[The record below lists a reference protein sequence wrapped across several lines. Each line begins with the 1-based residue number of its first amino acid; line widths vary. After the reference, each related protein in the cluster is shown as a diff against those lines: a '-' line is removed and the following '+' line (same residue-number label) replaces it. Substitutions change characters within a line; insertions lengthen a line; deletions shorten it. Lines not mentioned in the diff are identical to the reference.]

1 MNILIPKVITSA
13 MFGAG
18 TNIPDVDTSTTPAE
32 QAWVTG
38 TTYAQGVRR
47 TWNGYWY
54 ECVQAI
60 NASPQ
65 NGYEPGSANAATW
78 WLKDERAPTNRMAP
92 FDKYLFTKAR
102 RAGNV
107 TFVLNPGFVTGVAIY
122 GIEGD
127 KISISVKAGTGGTDL
142 IPPVVNRDLW
152 AQAFGEWEYLFGD
165 LQRGTYFTL
174 KDLPIHPNVEITI
187 TVTRNNPAVEAA
199 IGFIS
204 VGTWKTLLAPIANTS
219 GVQYGVESS
228 TQDYSY
234 QEESTRRD
242 GTYLDVQGRLATN
255 INLTCVIDSIQAPA
269 AKLLLDQILGKAV
282 AMEVSELPKY
292 SHLATVGKIT
302 GTVRSDTWPTASVSL
317 QIKGNV

>member
-1 MNILIPKVITSA
+1 MNILIPKAVTSA
-13 MFGAG
+13 MFGAA
-18 TNIPDVDTSTTPAE
+18 TNIAEVDATTTPPEVIWA
-32 QAWVTG
+32 TG
-38 TTYAQGVRR
+38 GTFAVGNRR
-47 TWNGYWY
+47 TWKGYWY
-54 ECVQAI
+54 ECVQA
-60 NASPQ
+60 ASTAPA
-65 NGYEPGSANAATW
+65 NTYEPDSANAAAY
-78 WLKDERAPTNRMAP
+78 WLKDEGSPTNRMAP

-127 KISISVKAGTGGTDL
+127 KISISVKAGTGGADL
-142 IPPVVNRDLW
+142 ITPIVNRDLW

-204 VGTWKTLLAPIANTS
+204 VGAWKALLAPIANTS
-219 GVQYGVESS
+219 GVQYGIEST

-234 QEESTRRD
+234 QEASTRND

-255 INLTCVIDSIQAPA
+255 INLSCVIEANQAPA
-269 AKLLLDQILGKAV
+269 AKLLLDQVLGKAV
-282 AMEVSELPKY
+282 AIEVSDLPKY

-302 GTVRSDTWPTASVSL
+302 GSVRSVNWPTAEVSL

>member
-1 MNILIPKVITSA
+1 MNILLPKTITAA
-13 MFGAG
+13 MFGAA
-18 TNIPDVDTSTTPAE
+18 TNIPEVDSSVGEVLWA
-32 QAWVTG
+32 TG
-38 TTYAQGVRR
+38 GTFAVKDRR
-47 TWNGYWY
+47 VWKGYTY

-60 NASPQ
+60 SGAPQ
-65 NGYEPGSANAATW
+65 NAYEPDSTSAQGW

-107 TFVLNPGFVTGVAIY
+107 TIVLNPGFATGVAVY

-127 KISISVKAGTGGTDL
+127 KISLSAKAGTGGADL
-142 IPPVVNRDLW
+142 IPPIVNRDLW

-174 KDLPIHPNVEITI
+174 KDLPIHPNLELTI

-204 VGTWKTLLAPIANTS
+204 VGTWKKFLSPVANMS
-219 GVQYGVESS
+219 GAQYGMEA
-228 TQDYSY
+228 TTRDYSY
-234 QEESTRRD
+234 TEDFKD
-242 GTYLDVQGRLATN
+242 GTYIEVEGRKATD
-255 INLTCVIDSIQAPA
+255 INLSCVIDANQAPA
-269 AKLLLDQILGKAV
+269 AKLLLEQVSGKAV
-282 AMEVSELPKY
+282 AIEVSDLPKY

-302 GTVRSDTWPTASVSL
+302 GSVRSVNWSTSQVDV
-317 QIKGNV
+317 QIKGNP